1 MREYPGEHARAELV
15 GIVQTQ
21 GSGAA
26 ELSGSIKNCS
36 VELYAEG
43 EERAIYSGIVQ
54 RAQSQEE
61 NGYRQLRL
69 ELGSGSLLMDMEK
82 EKRTFQDISMTYGQE
97 ITRIA
102 SESGMMAVYP
112 RLLDET
118 AIGFPV
124 IQYRETD
131 WEFIRRLASRFG
143 MAVYPETTL
152 GGGKLTV
159 DLPQTGNVGEL
170 SYLGYT
176 ARIDR
181 KFYQA
186 GGEQEGR
193 SREQYRT
200 YEVRSMELRRVG
212 DAVPWDGKNLFVC
225 ARKAELKG
233 GMLEFVYTLSGRE
246 WTWQKRLG
254 NPKIS
259 GMSLLGTVE
268 GCSGETVRLLLD
280 IDRGRPAQLSY
291 PWTWVPATGNLMY
304 LMPQVGTRVSL
315 YFKGEEE
322 TDAIAVNCIRSG
334 DGCAEAD
341 YRDKSLTTEHGMQL
355 RLNQGDM
362 GIVSLK
368 EKLLLD
374 DMEGIRIAGS
384 GSLHILA
391 AGEVK
396 IAGSE
401 VRVAGTGG
409 VLLYEGTAEAD
420 REGNIVAAPQG
431 KIELSAEDGERA
443 IHNRGKEV
451 TYYLAWEHE
460 DLSHPSNRY
469 RDAPQQKD
477 YDWMKLG
484 THVAAGLMIAG
495 GIAALAA
502 GGVFLVGAA
511 AATAAKIGMTVFLA
525 GSVVGFLTGAS
536 GLLMTEASLWGVLA
550 LGFGEG
556 FVGSIV
562 TQKLLNEDGEIDWGI
577 AIAEAGFSAV
587 TAGLAWKERRGVR
600 GGGGSGAGN
609 NTTNINPKDIRFSQS
624 SVNGSEEIIE
634 CMKKDGWK
642 GDPIDVV
649 QMPDG
654 VYTTIDNTRVVS
666 AREAGINVQANVH
679 GYNDSLPTEYIERFT
694 TKKGIPTTWGEAVE
708 LRVGKQKASF
718 RNGNSYGEF
727 NMEDIK

>member
-1 MREYPGEHARAELV
+1 
-15 GIVQTQ
+15 
-21 GSGAA
+21 
-26 ELSGSIKNCS
+26 
-36 VELYAEG
+36 
-43 EERAIYSGIVQ
+43 
-54 RAQSQEE
+54 
-61 NGYRQLRL
+61 
-69 ELGSGSLLMDMEK
+69 
-82 EKRTFQDISMTYGQE
+82 
-97 ITRIA
+97 
-102 SESGMMAVYP
+102 
-112 RLLDET
+112 
-118 AIGFPV
+118 
-124 IQYRETD
+124 
-131 WEFIRRLASRFG
+131 
-143 MAVYPETTL
+143 
-152 GGGKLTV
+152 
-159 DLPQTGNVGEL
+159 
-170 SYLGYT
+170 
-176 ARIDR
+176 
-181 KFYQA
+181 
-186 GGEQEGR
+186 
-193 SREQYRT
+193 
-200 YEVRSMELRRVG
+200 
-212 DAVPWDGKNLFVC
+212 
-225 ARKAELKG
+225 
-233 GMLEFVYTLSGRE
+233 
-246 WTWQKRLG
+246 
-254 NPKIS
+254 
-259 GMSLLGTVE
+259 
-268 GCSGETVRLLLD
+268 
-280 IDRGRPAQLSY
+280 
-291 PWTWVPATGNLMY
+291 
-304 LMPQVGTRVSL
+304 
-315 YFKGEEE
+315 
-322 TDAIAVNCIRSG
+322 
-334 DGCAEAD
+334 
-341 YRDKSLTTEHGMQL
+341 MQF

-362 GIVSLK
+362 GVVSLK
-368 EKLLLD
+368 EKLLD

-384 GSLHILA
+384 GALHILA

-420 REGNIVAAPQG
+420 QEGNIVVASQG

-469 RDAPQQKD
+469 RDAPPQKD

-484 THVAAGLMIAG
+484 THVAAGLMVAG

-600 GGGGSGAGN
+600 GGGESGAGN